1 VFCYVVWQNI
11 YNLIILCFH
20 GDIIIN
26 IDNGI
31 TYNGR
36 NQEFLTTILDMSLN
50 ELSRILCD
58 RFGWNIFEIE
68 VEITWRTLQT
78 RASQACY
85 VGVSISSDGSVNSTL
100 RFVRMKEINMLDLY
114 LNSRHRRGNSS
125 SIELTWFSSNSQRT
139 TQVSQIANSSRLG
152 GNVSRQVLVRDIVKW
167 NLC

>member
-1 VFCYVVWQNI
+1 
-11 YNLIILCFH
+11 
-20 GDIIIN
+20 
-26 IDNGI
+26 
-31 TYNGR
+31 
-36 NQEFLTTILDMSLN
+36 MSLN

-125 SIELTWFSSNSQRT
+125 SIELT
-139 TQVSQIANSSRLG
+139 
-152 GNVSRQVLVRDIVKW
+152 
-167 NLC
+167 